1 MKNLITMAK
10 PIKETPFLYG
20 EDARNFVKENA
31 NIEKVSEEE
40 KEEINHSYELLKG
53 IAKFKI

>member
-1 MKNLITMAK
+1 MAK

-20 EDARNFVKENA
+20 EDARNFVNENA
-31 NIEKVSEEE
+31 NVEKVSEEV
-40 KEEINHSYELLKG
+40 KKEINKSYESLKS